1 MAAGTLKAE
10 KQRGILY
17 PLPLKIC
24 TVRRESAA
32 QVSWQRAAG
41 MTDCFIAFLL
51 CGYFYYLALAHSKRQ
66 LQGLGEAVGRSVA
79 DWWSERGSK
88 KISRGENLFLKC
100 IDSREVEAVRFTA
113 VGQRGGQKFTGL

>member
-1 MAAGTLKAE
+1 MLHYYTARSNMAAGTLKAE

-24 TVRRESAA
+24 TVRRESAS

-41 MTDCFIAFLL
+41 MTDCFIAFPL

-88 KISRGENLFLKC
+88 KKKKSVATAVENLFFKMY
-100 IDSREVEAVRFTA
+100 
-113 VGQRGGQKFTGL
+113 